1 MPKGRVL
8 ARGPRAA
15 PKRRYND
22 SIFVNCPFDAEY
34 EPIFHAIVFAIHDCG
49 YVARCALEAYDS
61 GDVRI
66 EKILDIIDQ
75 CRLGIHDISRTEL
88 NEHGLP
94 RFNMPLELGLFL
106 GARRWERGKTKKI
119 ALILDLEPH
128 RYQIFCSDISG
139 QDIQVHK
146 KMPIEAIK
154 VVRNWLRSDKPR
166 VEIPGGSIVAKRYG
180 EFVEQL
186 PELKKNTQLG
196 EDELTFA
203 DYVSLLIGWLKQ
215 NDWKPSGKKP

>member
-1 MPKGRVL
+1 MPKGRVV

-22 SIFVNCPFDAEY
+22 SIFVNCLFDAEY

-75 CRLGIHDISRTEL
+75 CRLGIHDISRAEL

-106 GARRWERGKTKKI
+106 CARRWERGKTKKI

-128 RYQIFCSDISG
+128 RNQIFCSDISG

-146 KMPIEAIK
+146 KEPIEAIK
-154 VVRNWLRSDKPR
+154 VVRNGFDPISPGLKFLVGALSPSATENLWNSCRS
-166 VEIPGGSIVAKRYG
+166 
-180 EFVEQL
+180 
-186 PELKKNTQLG
+186 
-196 EDELTFA
+196 
-203 DYVSLLIGWLKQ
+203 
-215 NDWKPSGKKP
+215 